1 MHKDPIHVGSVAPV
15 QGVTTLT
22 MADDDNHA
30 RQRRALAHS
39 FSQQALVQQE
49 YIVKRYVDQLVMN
62 LKGMAEKDEEVNM
75 VNWLNFTTVSRDR
88 SYHQAGHS
96 LVPHSST

>member
-1 MHKDPIHVGSVAPV
+1 
-15 QGVTTLT
+15 

-75 VNWLNFTTVSRDR
+75 VNWLNFTTVSRD
-88 SYHQAGHS
+88 SPCCQVEH
-96 LVPHSST
+96 